1 MPDDRRL
8 RQIGIAFTLAPL
20 AGTRIANGKIAI
32 QKERGMRTP
41 LIAGNWKMYKTV
53 AEAVELVEALV
64 AGAGSVEDR
73 EVLVC
78 PPATALYALGSLVKG
93 SAIQLGAQ
101 NMYSAREGAFTGEI
115 SPLMVQDVGCTS
127 VLLGHSERR
136 QVFGETDAMINAK
149 VKVAIEYGLRP
160 VLCVG
165 ETKPQRDAGMAEE
178 TTLGQLH
185 AGLDGLA
192 AEQLANVVIAY
203 EPVWAIGTG
212 DTATPEDAQ
221 AMHAAIRD
229 ALQSTF
235 GLGVGEATRVLYG
248 GSVKADNVDAIMAKP
263 DVDGVL
269 VGGASLKADSFLRII
284 QFR

>member
-1 MPDDRRL
+1 
-8 RQIGIAFTLAPL
+8 
-20 AGTRIANGKIAI
+20 
-32 QKERGMRTP
+32 MRTP

-53 AEAVELVEALV
+53 AEAVDLVEALV
-64 AGAGSVEDR
+64 AGVGTMEDR

-78 PPATALYALGSLVKG
+78 PPATALYALRPLVDG
-93 SAIQLGAQ
+93 SALQLGAQ
-101 NMYSAREGAFTGEI
+101 NMYSAREGAFTGEL
-115 SPLMVQDVGCTS
+115 SPVMLQDLGCTA

-136 QVFGETDAMINAK
+136 HVFGETDAMINEK
-149 VKVAIEYGLRP
+149 VKAALPYGLRP

-178 TTLGQLH
+178 TTLGQLR
-185 AGLDGLA
+185 AGLNGLT

-229 ALQSTF
+229 ALATDF
-235 GLGVGEATRVLYG
+235 GAEVADATRVLYG
-248 GSVKADNVDAIMAKP
+248 GSVKADNVDAIMEKP

-269 VGGASLKADSFLRII
+269 VGGASLKADSFLRIV